1 MLLFDENPARVLL
14 SSSLFEVEVLRM
26 QGSKLT
32 DFLARILSG
41 HNIRKLVKC
50 LSSLMKNGLPFLE
63 FGLPAVPPKRDIH
76 RFIDPFSSC
85 HYVPPGAANRQA
97 PPSFLPRSFI
107 EIRNLTP
114 KEDGGD
120 AVSR

>member
-63 FGLPAVPPKRDIH
+63 FGLPAPKRDIH
-76 RFIDPFSSC
+76 RFIDPFSSY
-85 HYVPPGAANRQA
+85 H
-97 PPSFLPRSFI
+97 
-107 EIRNLTP
+107 
-114 KEDGGD
+114 
-120 AVSR
+120 

>member
-32 DFLARILSG
+32 DFLAQILSG

-50 LSSLMKNGLPFLE
+50 LSSLMKNGLHFWNLGYPPQRGTFIVSSTH
-63 FGLPAVPPKRDIH
+63 FLPAIMYH
-76 RFIDPFSSC
+76 
-85 HYVPPGAANRQA
+85 
-97 PPSFLPRSFI
+97 
-107 EIRNLTP
+107 
-114 KEDGGD
+114 
-120 AVSR
+120 

>member
-14 SSSLFEVEVLRM
+14 SSSLFEMEVLRM
-26 QGSKLT
+26 QGSKLN

-63 FGLPAVPPKRDIH
+63 FGLPAPKRDIH

-85 HYVPPGAANRQA
+85 HYVQYH
-97 PPSFLPRSFI
+97 
-107 EIRNLTP
+107 
-114 KEDGGD
+114 
-120 AVSR
+120 

>member
-63 FGLPAVPPKRDIH
+63 FGLPAPKRDIH

-85 HYVPPGAANRQA
+85 HYVPLGAANRQA
-97 PPSFLPRSFI
+97 PFLPSFLVLSLRSAI
-107 EIRNLTP
+107 
-114 KEDGGD
+114 
-120 AVSR
+120 

>member
-1 MLLFDENPARVLL
+1 MKTRVLL

-32 DFLARILSG
+32 DFLARILSD

-63 FGLPAVPPKRDIH
+63 FGLPAPKRDIH

-85 HYVPPGAANRQA
+85 HYVPLGAANRQA
-97 PPSFLPRSFI
+97 PLPSFVLPRSFI